1 MRENADQNNS
11 EYGHLSRSVA
21 NTVHISDLFLYPLK
35 TSENQ
40 MWNRKRFIKVKLH
53 MSRYFKSILTDVAHC
68 FGVSI
73 FNFVKVITGCTEPR
87 KYLTNQSQ

>member
-1 MRENADQNNS
+1 
-11 EYGHLSRSVA
+11 
-21 NTVHISDLFLYPLK
+21 
-35 TSENQ
+35 
-40 MWNRKRFIKVKLH
+40 